1 MMKSA
6 LGEAAQLADYDMIKS
21 RLKGSRYRMD
31 FNNGVKFNLDVTT
44 SDSMTAATL
53 SSLLKAGMMYK
64 KMNASA
70 VEKSAM
76 ENLKVDS
83 DSKDLKLI
91 FESDDKKFISLVN
104 SDLFAAVSR

>member
-70 VEKSAM
+70 VEKTAM
-76 ENLKVDS
+76 DSLTVDS
-83 DSKDLKLI
+83 DSRELKLK

>member
-1 MMKSA
+1 M
-6 LGEAAQLADYDMIKS
+6 
-21 RLKGSRYRMD
+21 
-31 FNNGVKFNLDVTT
+31 DVTT

-64 KMNASA
+64 KMNASPI
-70 VEKSAM
+70 EKTAM
-76 ENLKVDS
+76 DNLKVDS
-83 DSKDLKLI
+83 DSKDLTLK